1 MWPGYDCIVHL
12 HAPVHATPV
21 QAISGP
27 IGDVNRDISSR
38 ESRQDGYFLRKQLQK
53 LRQRKYFDS
62 GEYYLQDSRQAD
74 AGAGEELPVAW
85 KVLGLAMSCPAG
97 NSPVS
102 RHASTAHS
110 STDTQHARPA
120 CQHRAIMQHS
130 SGSGEP
136 AGLSPFARSS
146 VPTGGQP
153 LAFQHRP
160 SRFRTTH
167 TAEH

>member
-1 MWPGYDCIVHL
+1 VGISRCACSQQAVVAVLLWGSCTPLSSTDSHTAVQEAFSMPAAEARRIDHSVTRRSSARTGLSLSSHSIT
-12 HAPVHATPV
+12 HALP
-21 QAISGP
+21 
-27 IGDVNRDISSR
+27 
-38 ESRQDGYFLRKQLQK
+38 
-53 LRQRKYFDS
+53 
-62 GEYYLQDSRQAD
+62 
-74 AGAGEELPVAW
+74 AGEELPVAW
-85 KVLGLAMSCPAG
+85 KVLGPAMSCPAG

-120 CQHRAIMQHS
+120 CQHRAIVQHS

-160 SRFRTTH
+160 SRLRTTH